1 MIIHPQ
7 KKETD
12 FFKEIERV
20 LAPYFVRAHFRSGH
34 ILWNEGETAGK
45 MVTIIQGK
53 VKIFRPLADGK
64 QAPIYIFGPGDT
76 FGFLP
81 FIDGSPYPASAEILE
96 DTQALVMTREKF
108 HAAMR
113 QNPDVAI
120 FLLGHLGKRLRNA
133 FDQIE
138 RLSTRGVLPRTAAA
152 LVSLSV
158 RPGKNE
164 NSEIVSLPVSSR
176 EYAAFIGLTPESFS
190 RGITRLVDAGILH
203 RLGGNSFQI
212 LDPERLNRESQKE
225 S

>member
-1 MIIHPQ
+1 MVVHHQ

-12 FFKEIERV
+12 FFSEIERV
-20 LAPYFVRAHFRSGH
+20 LAPYFVGAHFISGH
-34 ILWNEGETAGK
+34 ILWNEGETAGR
-45 MVTIIQGK
+45 MVTIIKGK
-53 VKIFRPLADGK
+53 VKIFRSLADGK

-81 FIDGSPYPASAEILE
+81 FIDGSPYPASAEVLE
-96 DTQALVMTREKF
+96 DVQARVMTREKL

-113 QNPDVAI
+113 QDPDVAI
-120 FLLGHLGKRLRNA
+120 FLLGHLGRRLRNA

-158 RPGKNE
+158 RPGEKE
-164 NSEIVSLPVSSR
+164 NSEIISLPISSR

-190 RGITRLVDAGILH
+190 RGITRLVDSGILH
-203 RLGGNSFQI
+203 RLGCNSFQI
-212 LDPERLNRESQKE
+212 LDPQRLYGEFQKE

>member
-1 MIIHPQ
+1 MIVHPQ

-12 FFKEIERV
+12 FLKEIERV
-20 LAPYFVRAHFRSGH
+20 LAPYFIQMNFRSGH
-34 ILWNEGETAGK
+34 ILWNEGDSASK
-45 MVTIIQGK
+45 MISIIKGK
-53 VKIFRPLADGK
+53 VKIFRSLADGK

-96 DTQALVMTREKF
+96 DTQALVMTREKL
-108 HAAMR
+108 HEAMR
-113 QNPDVAI
+113 QDPDVAI

-152 LVSLSV
+152 LVSLSA

-164 NSEIVSLPVSSR
+164 NSEIISLPVSSR

-190 RGITRLVDAGILH
+190 RGITRLVDTGILH

-212 LDPERLNRESQKE
+212 LDLERLYRESQKE